1 MNLRNRIQNKITR
14 HLQAMIFY
22 YVYVCQMVER
32 EFQNI
37 RNHKCFVIVPVSS
50 LISEKLVDVDFD
62 NSRYIS
68 LIVKDE

>member
-37 RNHKCFVIVPVSS
+37 RNQYKSKYQCITIFQLQSI
-50 LISEKLVDVDFD
+50 D
-62 NSRYIS
+62 
-68 LIVKDE
+68 